1 MVLRGGPS
9 GTESDVLL
17 GEGEE
22 KGMMGVKRKEKQAQS
37 IDFHCVS
44 LEA

>member
-1 MVLRGGPS
+1 MVSSGGPV
-9 GTESDVLL
+9 GTEGDVQP
-17 GEGEE
+17 GEGSNW
-22 KGMMGVKRKEKQAQS
+22 MMGVKRKEKETQS

>member
-1 MVLRGGPS
+1 MQGRG
-9 GTESDVLL
+9 
-17 GEGEE
+17 E
-22 KGMMGVKRKEKQAQS
+22 KGMMGVKGKEKQAQS